1 MAHIEFPAIPVPGF
15 KMRVEEEPGQVTVTC
30 SGILDV
36 PDVEA
41 RLGPPL
47 MRLHEHF
54 LDRKVGLVRL
64 DLVGVEYMN
73 SYGIKVL
80 ASWFYRVENK
90 RPSYAVEVLYDPAST
105 WQRWSLK
112 AVQILAPSIKVL
124 PRTQA

>member
-1 MAHIEFPAIPVPGF
+1 MARIEFPGAPVPGF
-15 KMRVEEEPGQVTVTC
+15 KVKVEEEPGLVTVSC

-36 PDVEA
+36 ADVEA

-47 MRLHEHF
+47 MRLHESI
-54 LDRKVGLVRL
+54 LDRKVPLVRL
-64 DLVGVEYMN
+64 DLVEVEYMN

-80 ASWFYRVENK
+80 ASWFYKVENK
-90 RPSYAVEVLYDPAST
+90 KPSYSVEVLYDPAST

-112 AVQILAPSIKVL
+112 AVQILAPSIKVV